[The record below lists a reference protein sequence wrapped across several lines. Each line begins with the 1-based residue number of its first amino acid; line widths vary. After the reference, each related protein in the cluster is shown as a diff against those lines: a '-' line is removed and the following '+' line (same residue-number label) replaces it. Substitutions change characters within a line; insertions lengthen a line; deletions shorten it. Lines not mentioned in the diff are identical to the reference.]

1 MKRGLLKIMSTP
13 QPSGFRAFVRGKAL
27 TNFILT
33 VVFLNAIV
41 IGFQSYPEIDAAYG
55 SLFHILDVTFLA
67 IFTVEVIL
75 KLVVDRTKYFK
86 DGWNLFDFI
95 VVAASLA
102 FMSSQFVSVL
112 RILRVLR
119 ILKTI
124 STIHSLRRI
133 ITSLFMAIPT
143 IGSISLLM
151 IIVFFIYGVVGAT
164 FYAEASPV
172 YFGDL
177 SKSLITLFQ
186 IATFDDWANIYR
198 PIAEHS
204 PLSLIYFV
212 TFIFIA
218 VFVML
223 NLVVGE
229 IVNNAANIPN
239 EVQEDIA
246 GIEKEVH
253 EIKVESSEIAL
264 LRSEVKELKMLLLE
278 ERHQRRD
285 QAV

>member
-1 MKRGLLKIMSTP
+1 MSKT
-13 QPSGFRAFVRGKAL
+13 QPSSFSTFVHSKIFS
-27 TNFILT
+27 NFILT
-33 VVFLNAIV
+33 IVFLNAIV
-41 IGFQSYPEIDAAYG
+41 IGFQSYPDNDAAYG
-55 SLFHILDVTFLA
+55 A
-67 IFTVEVIL
+67 IFHTLDLIFLSIFTIEVIL
-75 KLVVDRTKYFK
+75 KLIVDRTTYFK

-95 VVAASLA
+95 VVAASIA
-102 FMSSQFVSVL
+102 FMNSQFVSVL

-124 STIHSLRRI
+124 SSIHSLRRI
-133 ITSLFMAIPT
+133 ITSLFMAVPT

-151 IIVFFIYGVVGAT
+151 IIVFFIYGVAGST
-164 FYAEASPV
+164 FFAEASPV

-177 SKSLITLFQ
+177 SKSLVTLFQ

-198 PIAEHS
+198 PIAEDS

-229 IVNNAANIPN
+229 IVNNASNIPS

-246 GIEKEVH
+246 EIEKEVH
-253 EIKVESSEIAL
+253 EIKVDASEISL
-264 LRSEVKELKMLLLE
+264 LRNEVKELKMLLLE
-278 ERHQRRD
+278 ERSQRHD
-285 QAV
+285 KAV

>member
-1 MKRGLLKIMSTP
+1 MNTT
-13 QPSGFRAFVRGKAL
+13 QPSRFRAFVRGKAF

-41 IGFQSYPEIDAAYG
+41 IGFQSYPGIDADYG
-55 SLFHILDVTFLA
+55 SLFHSFDLLFLT
-67 IFTVEVIL
+67 IFTIEVIL
-75 KLVVDRTKYFK
+75 KLIVDRSNYFK
-86 DGWNLFDFI
+86 NGWNLFDFI

-102 FMSSQFVSVL
+102 FMNSQFVSVL

-119 ILKTI
+119 VLKTI
-124 STIHSLRRI
+124 SSIRSLRRI

-151 IIVFFIYGVVGAT
+151 IIVFYIYGVVGFT
-164 FYAEASPV
+164 FFADLSPV

-177 SKSLITLFQ
+177 SASLITLFQ

-198 PIAEHS
+198 PIAES
-204 PLSLIYFV
+204 TPFALVYFV
-212 TFIFIA
+212 TFIFLA

-229 IVNNAANIPN
+229 IVNNAANIPT
-239 EVQEDIA
+239 EVEEDIA
-246 GIEKEVH
+246 DIEKNVQV
-253 EIKVESSEIAL
+253 IKEDTSEIQQ
-264 LRSEVKELKMLLLE
+264 LRDEVRELKYLLLE
-278 ERHQRRD
+278 ERNERKYKSG
-285 QAV
+285 

>member
-1 MKRGLLKIMSTP
+1 MSTV
-13 QPSGFRAFVRGKAL
+13 QSTGLKAFIQGNIF
-27 TNFILT
+27 TNFILS

-41 IGFQSYPEIDAAYG
+41 IGFQSYPEIDAKYG
-55 SLFHILDVTFLA
+55 SLFHTLDLLFLS
-67 IFTVEVIL
+67 IFTLEVIF
-75 KLVVDRTKYFK
+75 KLAVNRTQYFK

-95 VVAASLA
+95 VVAASIA
-102 FMSSQFVSVL
+102 FMNSQFVSVL

-124 STIHSLRRI
+124 SSIHSLRRI
-133 ITSLFMAIPT
+133 ITSLFMAVPT

-151 IIVFFIYGVVGAT
+151 IIVFYIYGVVGAT
-164 FYAEASPV
+164 FFGEASPV

-198 PIAEHS
+198 PIAEAS
-204 PLSLIYFV
+204 PLSLLYFI

-229 IVNNAANIPN
+229 IVNNASNIPD
-239 EVQEDIA
+239 EVKEDIA

-253 EIKVESSEIAL
+253 EMKVDSSEIAL
-264 LRSEVKELKMLLLE
+264 LRKEVLDLKYLLTDEKNRQLTKLS
-278 ERHQRRD
+278 
-285 QAV
+285 

>member
-1 MKRGLLKIMSTP
+1 MSKT
-13 QPSGFRAFVRGKAL
+13 QPTGFNAFVRGRAFS
-27 TNFILT
+27 NFILII
-33 VVFLNAIV
+33 VFLNATV

-55 SLFHILDVTFLA
+55 SLFYVLDLLFLGV
-67 IFTVEVIL
+67 FTVEVIL
-75 KLVVDRTKYFK
+75 KVIVNRSKYFK

-95 VVAASLA
+95 VVAASIA
-102 FMSSQFVSVL
+102 FINSQFLSVM

-124 STIHSLRRI
+124 STIQSLRRI

-143 IGSISLLM
+143 IGSITLLM

-164 FYAEASPV
+164 FFAESSPV

-177 SKSLITLFQ
+177 SKSLVTLFQ

-198 PIAEHS
+198 PIAEDS
-204 PLSLIYFV
+204 PFSLVFFV
-212 TFIFIA
+212 TFIFMA

-239 EVQEDIA
+239 EAQKDLAE
-246 GIEKEVH
+246 IEKEVH
-253 EIKVESSEIAL
+253 EIKIDSSEIVL
-264 LRSEVKELKMLLLE
+264 LRNEVRELKMLLLD
-278 ERHQRRD
+278 ERQQRQD
-285 QAV
+285 KVI

>member
-1 MKRGLLKIMSTP
+1 MTTSQPTGFST
-13 QPSGFRAFVRGKAL
+13 FVRGKFF

-33 VVFLNAIV
+33 IVFMNAIV
-41 IGFQSYPEIDAAYG
+41 IGFQSYPGIDAEYG
-55 SLFHILDVTFLA
+55 SFFHSLDLIFLS
-67 IFTVEVIL
+67 IFTIEVIL
-75 KLVVDRTKYFK
+75 KLVVDRSKYFK
-86 DGWNLFDFI
+86 DGWNVFDFI
-95 VVAASLA
+95 VVAASIV
-102 FMSSQFVSVL
+102 FMNSQFVSVL

-124 STIHSLRRI
+124 SSIHSLRRI

-151 IIVFFIYGVVGAT
+151 IIVFYIYGVVGAT
-164 FYAEASPV
+164 FFAEASPM

-177 SKSLITLFQ
+177 TKSLITLFQ

-198 PIAEHS
+198 PIAEGS
-204 PLSLIYFV
+204 AFSLVYFV

-229 IVNNAANIPN
+229 IVNNAANIPA
-239 EVQEDIA
+239 EVKEDIA
-246 GIEKEVH
+246 EIEKEVH
-253 EIKVESSEIAL
+253 EIKVDSSEIAL
-264 LRSEVKELKMLLLE
+264 LRNEVKELKMLLLE
-278 ERHQRRD
+278 ERQHRHD
-285 QAV
+285 KAV

>member
-1 MKRGLLKIMSTP
+1 MAETAP
-13 QPSGFRAFVRGKAL
+13 VSGINAFIRGKSF

-33 VVFLNAIV
+33 VVFMNAIV
-41 IGFQSYPEIDAAYG
+41 IGFQSYPSVDEAYKT
-55 SLFHILDVTFLA
+55 LFHNLDIVFLT
-67 IFTVEVIL
+67 IFSIEVVL
-75 KLVVDRTKYFK
+75 KLIAYRTSYFK

-102 FMSSQFVSVL
+102 FMSSPFVSVL

-119 ILKTI
+119 VLKTI
-124 STIHSLRRI
+124 SSIRSLRRI
-133 ITSLFMAIPT
+133 ITSLFMAVPA

-151 IIVFFIYGVVGAT
+151 VIVLFIYGVVGAT
-164 FYAEASPV
+164 FFSEASPD

-198 PIAEHS
+198 PIAEES
-204 PLSLIYFV
+204 PLSLLYFV
-212 TFIFIA
+212 SFIFIV
-218 VFVML
+218 VFGML

-239 EVQEDIA
+239 DEE
-246 GIEKEVH
+246 EKVASLEEAQTH
-253 EIKVESSEIAL
+253 KAEATELAL
-264 LRSEVKELKMLLLE
+264 LRKEVRELKLLLLE
-278 ERHQRRD
+278 ERNERIGNSG
-285 QAV
+285 

>member
-1 MKRGLLKIMSTP
+1 MSTT
-13 QPSGFRAFVRGKAL
+13 QPSGFRAFIRSKTF

-33 VVFLNAIV
+33 AVFLNAIV

-55 SLFHILDVTFLA
+55 SLFHSLDLIFLT

-75 KLVVDRTKYFK
+75 KLIVDRTKYFK

-95 VVAASLA
+95 VVAASIA
-102 FMSSQFVSVL
+102 FMNSQFLTVL

-124 STIHSLRRI
+124 SSIHSLRRI

-143 IGSISLLM
+143 IGSILLLM
-151 IIVFFIYGVVGAT
+151 VIFFFIYGVVGAT
-164 FYAEASPV
+164 FFAEASPV

-177 SKSLITLFQ
+177 SKSIITLFQ

-198 PIAEHS
+198 PIAEVS

-229 IVNNAANIPN
+229 IVNNAANIPS
-239 EVQEDIA
+239 EVQEDLA

-253 EIKVESSEIAL
+253 EIKVDSSEIAL
-264 LRSEVKELKMLLLE
+264 LRNEVKELKMLLLE
-278 ERHQRRD
+278 ERQQRHD
-285 QAV
+285 

>member
-1 MKRGLLKIMSTP
+1 MSTT
-13 QPSGFRAFVRGKAL
+13 QPSGFKAFIHSKTFNR
-27 TNFILT
+27 FIVT

-41 IGFQSYPEIDAAYG
+41 IGFQSYPEINAAYG
-55 SLFHILDVTFLA
+55 SLLYSLDLIFLT
-67 IFTVEVIL
+67 IFTMEVIL
-75 KLVVDRTKYFK
+75 KIIVNRTKYFK

-95 VVAASLA
+95 IVAVSIA
-102 FMSSQFVSVL
+102 FLNSQFLTIL

-124 STIHSLRRI
+124 SSIHSLRRI

-143 IGSISLLM
+143 IGSILLLM
-151 IIVFFIYGVVGAT
+151 VIFFFIYGVVGAT
-164 FYAEASPV
+164 FFAEVSPV

-177 SKSLITLFQ
+177 SKSIITLFQ

-198 PIAEHS
+198 PIAEVS

-218 VFVML
+218 VFIML

-229 IVNNAANIPN
+229 IVNNAANIPK
-239 EVQEDIA
+239 EVQEDLA

-253 EIKVESSEIAL
+253 EIKVDSSEIAL
-264 LRSEVKELKMLLLE
+264 LRNEVKELKMLLLE
-278 ERHQRRD
+278 NRQQRHD
-285 QAV
+285 

>member
-1 MKRGLLKIMSTP
+1 MSTK
-13 QPSGFRAFVRGKAL
+13 QVSGFGAFVLGKSF

-33 VVFLNAIV
+33 IVFLNAIV
-41 IGFQSYPEIDAAYG
+41 IGFQCYPEIDAAYG
-55 SLFHILDVTFLA
+55 SFFHTLDLIFLT
-67 IFTVEVIL
+67 IFTIEVVL
-75 KLVVDRTKYFK
+75 KLVVDRKNYFK

-95 VVAASLA
+95 VVAASLL

-124 STIHSLRRI
+124 SSIRSLRRI

-143 IGSISLLM
+143 IGSIALLM
-151 IIVFFIYGVVGAT
+151 IIVFFVYGVVGAT
-164 FYAEASPV
+164 FFAEASPV

-198 PIAEHS
+198 PIAETS

-212 TFIFIA
+212 TFIFLA

-229 IVNNAANIPN
+229 IVNNAANIQN
-239 EVQEDIA
+239 DVQEVQEEIA
-246 GIEKEVH
+246 VLEKGVS
-253 EIKVESSEIAL
+253 EIKEDSSEIAL
-264 LRSEVKELKMLLLE
+264 LRNEVKELKMLLLE
-278 ERHQRRD
+278 ERQHRRD
-285 QAV
+285 RAV

>member
-1 MKRGLLKIMSTP
+1 MKNASPPSRLNEIVASTKF
-13 QPSGFRAFVRGKAL
+13 S
-27 TNFILT
+27 NFILFC
-33 VVFLNAIV
+33 VFLNAII
-41 IGFQSYPEIDAAYG
+41 IGLQTYPSINDVYA
-55 SLFHILDVTFLA
+55 SLFNNLDIVFLG

-75 KLVVDRTKYFK
+75 KVIVYRKNYFK

-95 VVAASLA
+95 VVAASIA
-102 FMSSQFVSVL
+102 FMQSEFVSVL

-119 ILKTI
+119 VLKTI
-124 STIHSLRRI
+124 SSIRSLRRI
-133 ITSLFMAIPT
+133 ITSLFMAVPT

-151 IIVFFIYGVVGAT
+151 VIVFYIYGVVGST
-164 FYAEASPV
+164 FFAELSPV

-177 SKSLITLFQ
+177 SASLVTLFQ

-198 PIAEHS
+198 PIAETS

-229 IVNNAANIPN
+229 IVNNAANIPS
-239 EVQEDIA
+239 EVVEDIA
-246 GIEKEVH
+246 EIEKEVH
-253 EIKVESSEIAL
+253 DIKEVASEIQQ
-264 LRSEVKELKMLLLE
+264 LRNEITELKYLLLE
-278 ERHQRRD
+278 ERQ
-285 QAV
+285 QPKKLG

>member
-1 MKRGLLKIMSTP
+1 MENTSSIRFS
-13 QPSGFRAFVRGKAL
+13 AFVHGKSFA
-27 TNFILT
+27 NFILT
-33 VVFLNAIV
+33 VVFMNAIV
-41 IGFQSYPEIDAAYG
+41 IGFQSYPDIGQAYD
-55 SLFHILDVTFLA
+55 SLFSKLDVLFLS
-67 IFTVEVIL
+67 IFTIEVIL
-75 KLVVDRTKYFK
+75 KLIVDRTAYFK
-86 DGWNLFDFI
+86 DGWNLFDFL

-102 FMSSQFVSVL
+102 FMGSQFVSVL

-124 STIHSLRRI
+124 SSIHSLRRI

-151 IIVFFIYGVVGAT
+151 LIVFYIYGVVGAT
-164 FYAEASPV
+164 FFAEASPV

-198 PIAEHS
+198 PIAEYS
-204 PLSLIYFV
+204 PLSFVYFL

-229 IVNNAANIPN
+229 IVNNAANIPS
-239 EVQEDIA
+239 EVKEDIA
-246 GIEKEVH
+246 EIEKGVH
-253 EIKVESSEIAL
+253 EIKEDSSEIAL
-264 LRSEVKELKMLLLE
+264 LRKEVRDLKFLLME
-278 ERHQRRD
+278 EREGRKIKSS
-285 QAV
+285 

>member
-1 MKRGLLKIMSTP
+1 LI
-13 QPSGFRAFVRGKAL
+13 
-27 TNFILT
+27 I
-33 VVFLNAIV
+33 VFLNAIV

-55 SLFHILDVTFLA
+55 SLFHIVDLLFLG

-75 KLVVDRTKYFK
+75 KIVVARTRYFK

-102 FMSSQFVSVL
+102 FLNSPFLSVL

-124 STIHSLRRI
+124 STIRSLRRI
-133 ITSLFMAIPT
+133 VTSLFMAVPT
-143 IGSISLLM
+143 IGSIALLM
-151 IIVFFIYGVVGAT
+151 VIVFFIYGVMGAT
-164 FYAEASPV
+164 FFAESSPV

-177 SKSLITLFQ
+177 SKSLVTLFQ

-198 PIAEHS
+198 PIAEES
-204 PLSLIYFV
+204 PFSLVFFV
-212 TFIFIA
+212 TFIFMA

-239 EVQEDIA
+239 DAQKDLAE
-246 GIEKEVH
+246 IEKEVH
-253 EIKVESSEIAL
+253 EIKIDYMGNILMVNNLFSNIF
-264 LRSEVKELKMLLLE
+264 KQNT
-278 ERHQRRD
+278 H
-285 QAV
+285 

>member
-1 MKRGLLKIMSTP
+1 MSTN
-13 QPSGFRAFVRGKAL
+13 QPFRFGAFIHGKAFS
-27 TNFILT
+27 NFILT

-41 IGFQSYPEIDAAYG
+41 IGLQSYPDINAAYG
-55 SLFHILDVTFLA
+55 SLFRSLDLVFLM
-67 IFTVEVIL
+67 IFTVEVVSKIIIN
-75 KLVVDRTKYFK
+75 RMKYFK
-86 DGWNLFDFI
+86 DGWNVFDFI
-95 VVAASLA
+95 VVGTSLV
-102 FMSSQFVSVL
+102 FMNSPFVSVL

-124 STIHSLRRI
+124 SSIRSLRRI

-143 IGSISLLM
+143 IGSIALLM

-164 FYAEASPV
+164 FFAEVSPV

-177 SKSLITLFQ
+177 SRSLITLFQ

-198 PIAEHS
+198 PISETS
-204 PLSLIYFV
+204 PVSLIYFV

-229 IVNNAANIPN
+229 IVNNAANIQN
-239 EVQEDIA
+239 EVQE
-246 GIEKEVH
+246 IEKEVH
-253 EIKVESSEIAL
+253 EIKADSSEIAL
-264 LRSEVKELKMLLLE
+264 LRDEVKELKQLLLE
-278 ERHQRRD
+278 ERKYRHEK
-285 QAV
+285 AV

>member
-1 MKRGLLKIMSTP
+1 MSTS
-13 QPSGFRAFVRGKAL
+13 QSFRFGAFIHGKSFTSL
-27 TNFILT
+27 ILT

-41 IGFQSYPEIDAAYG
+41 IGLQSYPQVNAAYG
-55 SLFHILDVTFLA
+55 ALLQSLDLVFLM
-67 IFTVEVIL
+67 IFTVEVVL
-75 KLVVDRTKYFK
+75 KIFADRTNYFK
-86 DGWNLFDFI
+86 DGWNVFDFI
-95 VVAASLA
+95 VVAASLL
-102 FMSSQFVSVL
+102 FISSQFVSVL

-124 STIHSLRRI
+124 SSIRSLRRI

-143 IGSISLLM
+143 IGSIALLM
-151 IIVFFIYGVVGAT
+151 IIVFYIYGVIGAT
-164 FYAEASPV
+164 FFAEISPV

-198 PIAEHS
+198 PIAETT
-204 PLSLIYFV
+204 PFSLIYFV

-229 IVNNAANIPN
+229 IVNNAANIQN
-239 EVQEDIA
+239 EVQE
-246 GIEKEVH
+246 IEKEVH
-253 EIKVESSEIAL
+253 EIKADSSEIAL
-264 LRSEVKELKMLLLE
+264 LREEVKGLKQLLLE
-278 ERHQRRD
+278 ERQYRQDR
-285 QAV
+285 AG

>member
-1 MKRGLLKIMSTP
+1 MTDTTQS
-13 QPSGFRAFVRGKAL
+13 SGFSKFVLGKKFS
-27 TNFILT
+27 NFILT

-41 IGFQSYPEIDAAYG
+41 IGCQCYPGVAEKYD
-55 SLFHILDVTFLA
+55 SLLNSLDITFLA
-67 IFTVEVIL
+67 IFTIEVIF
-75 KLVVDRTKYFK
+75 KLFVCRSKYFK

-102 FMSSQFVSVL
+102 FMTSQFVSVL

-124 STIHSLRRI
+124 SSVHSLRRI

-143 IGSISLLM
+143 IGSITLLM
-151 IIVFFIYGVVGAT
+151 LIVFFIYGVVGAT
-164 FYAEASPV
+164 FYAEISPT

-204 PLSLIYFV
+204 PFSLVYFV

-218 VFVML
+218 VFIML
-223 NLVVGE
+223 NLVIGE
-229 IVNNAANIPN
+229 IANNASKIPD

-246 GIEKEVH
+246 EIEKEVH
-253 EIKVESSEIAL
+253 EIKEDSSEIAL
-264 LRSEVKELKMLLLE
+264 LRKELRELRLLLVE
-278 ERHQRRD
+278 QKEQKYKSG
-285 QAV
+285 

>member
-1 MKRGLLKIMSTP
+1 MSTT
-13 QPSGFRAFVRGKAL
+13 QPTGLKAVVRGKTF

-41 IGFQSYPEIDAAYG
+41 IGLQCFPHIDAAYG
-55 SLFHILDVTFLA
+55 SLFHSLDLLFLT
-67 IFTVEVIL
+67 IFSIEVIL
-75 KLVVDRTKYFK
+75 KLVAERTGYFK

-95 VVAASLA
+95 VVAASIV
-102 FMSSQFVSVL
+102 FMNSQFVSVL

-124 STIHSLRRI
+124 SSIHSLRRI

-151 IIVFFIYGVVGAT
+151 IIVFYIYGVVGVT
-164 FYAEASPV
+164 FFAEASPV

-177 SKSLITLFQ
+177 NKSLITLFQ

-198 PIAEHS
+198 PIAENS
-204 PLSLIYFV
+204 PFSLVFFV

-229 IVNNAANIPN
+229 IVNNATKIPEEVQDNIAEIEKDVHDIKLDSAEITLLRR
-239 EVQEDIA
+239 EVQEL
-246 GIEKEVH
+246 KY
-253 EIKVESSEIAL
+253 L
-264 LRSEVKELKMLLLE
+264 LME
-278 ERHQRRD
+278 ERNER
-285 QAV
+285 VKKSS

>member
-1 MKRGLLKIMSTP
+1 MSTI
-13 QPSGFRAFVRGKAL
+13 QLSGLRALIHSKAF
-27 TNFILT
+27 TNFILS

-55 SLFHILDVTFLA
+55 SLFHVFDLLFLG

-75 KLVVDRTKYFK
+75 KLVVDRSRYFK

-95 VVAASLA
+95 VVASSIA
-102 FMSSQFVSVL
+102 FMNSQFVSVL

-124 STIHSLRRI
+124 SSIRSLRRI

-164 FYAEASPV
+164 FFAEASPV

-177 SKSLITLFQ
+177 TKSLITLFQ

-198 PIAEHS
+198 PIAAES
-204 PLSLIYFV
+204 PFSLVFFV

-218 VFVML
+218 VF
-223 NLVVGE
+223 GE
-229 IVNNAANIPN
+229 IVNNAANIPS
-239 EVQEDIA
+239 EVQEDLA
-246 GIEKEVH
+246 EIEKEVH
-253 EIKVESSEIAL
+253 EIKVDSSEIAL
-264 LRSEVKELKMLLLE
+264 LRKEVQDLKYLLME
-278 ERHQRRD
+278 ERKERL
-285 QAV
+285 AKSS

>member
-1 MKRGLLKIMSTP
+1 MSTN
-13 QPSGFRAFVRGKAL
+13 QPSSFASFIRGKAF

-41 IGFQSYPEIDAAYG
+41 IGFQSYPDIDAAYG
-55 SLFHILDVTFLA
+55 SVFRTLDLLFLA
-67 IFTVEVIL
+67 VFTIEVVL
-75 KLVVDRTKYFK
+75 KLIVDRTKYFK

-95 VVAASLA
+95 VVAASLV
-102 FMSSQFVSVL
+102 FINSHFVSVL

-124 STIHSLRRI
+124 SSIRSLRRI
-133 ITSLFMAIPT
+133 ITSLFMAIPA
-143 IGSISLLM
+143 IGNVTLLM
-151 IIVFFIYGVVGAT
+151 IIVFFIYGVIGAT
-164 FYAEASPV
+164 FFAQISPD

-198 PIAEHS
+198 PISESS

-229 IVNNAANIPN
+229 IVNNAANI
-239 EVQEDIA
+239 
-246 GIEKEVH
+246 EKEVTEIGKDID
-253 EIKVESSEIAL
+253 EIKADSSEIGL
-264 LRSEVKELKMLLLE
+264 LRKEVLELKMLLLE
-278 ERHQRRD
+278 ERESRQD
-285 QAV
+285 KAV

>member
-1 MKRGLLKIMSTP
+1 MSTI
-13 QPSGFRAFVRGKAL
+13 QPSGLRALIHGKAF
-27 TNFILT
+27 TNFILS

-41 IGFQSYPEIDAAYG
+41 IGCQSYPELEAAYG
-55 SLFHILDVTFLA
+55 SLFNVFDLLFLG

-75 KLVVDRTKYFK
+75 KLAVDRTRYFK

-95 VVAASLA
+95 VVASSIA

-124 STIHSLRRI
+124 SSIRSLRRI

-151 IIVFFIYGVVGAT
+151 IIVFYIYGVVGAT
-164 FYAEASPV
+164 FFAEASPV

-198 PIAEHS
+198 PIAAES
-204 PLSLIYFV
+204 PFSLFFFV

-229 IVNNAANIPN
+229 IVNNAANIPS

-246 GIEKEVH
+246 EIEREVH
-253 EIKVESSEIAL
+253 EIKVDSSEIAL
-264 LRSEVKELKMLLLE
+264 LRKEVQDLKYLLIE
-278 ERHQRRD
+278 ERKERL
-285 QAV
+285 AKSS

>member
-1 MKRGLLKIMSTP
+1 MSTTVE
-13 QPSGFRAFVRGKAL
+13 SAGFKGFVRGKFF

-33 VVFLNAIV
+33 IVFLNAIV
-41 IGFQSYPEIDAAYG
+41 IGFQSYPSIEEKYRSVLEAFDMI
-55 SLFHILDVTFLA
+55 FLG
-67 IFTVEVIL
+67 IFTLEVIL
-75 KLVVDRTKYFK
+75 KISVDRTRYFK

-102 FMSSQFVSVL
+102 FMGSQFVSVL

-124 STIHSLRRI
+124 SSIHSLRRI
-133 ITSLFMAIPT
+133 ITSLFMAVPT

-151 IIVFFIYGVVGAT
+151 IIVFYIYGVVGTT
-164 FYAEASPV
+164 FFAEHSPV

-198 PIAEHS
+198 PISEHAS
-204 PLSLIYFV
+204 LSLVYFV

-229 IVNNAANIPN
+229 IVNNASNIPD
-239 EVQEDIA
+239 EVKEDIA
-246 GIEKEVH
+246 GIESNVEQ
-253 EIKVESSEIAL
+253 IKHESSEIAQ
-264 LRSEVKELKMLLLE
+264 LRKEVQELKYLLIE
-278 ERHQRRD
+278 ERRERIEKTS
-285 QAV
+285 

>member
-1 MKRGLLKIMSTP
+1 MITT
-13 QPSGFRAFVRGKAL
+13 QPSGFRVFVRGKAFA
-27 TNFILT
+27 NFILV

-41 IGFQSYPEIDAAYG
+41 IGFQSYPEIDKAYG
-55 SLFHILDVTFLA
+55 PLFAKLDVLFLT

-75 KLVVDRTKYFK
+75 KLIVDRTKYFK

-102 FMSSQFVSVL
+102 FMNSQFVSVL

-124 STIHSLRRI
+124 SSIHSLRRI

-164 FYAEASPV
+164 FFAEASPV

-177 SKSLITLFQ
+177 SKSLVTLFQ

-204 PLSLIYFV
+204 PISFLFFM

-253 EIKVESSEIAL
+253 EIKADSSEIAL
-264 LRSEVKELKMLLLE
+264 LRKEVQELKLLLMN
-278 ERHQRRD
+278 ERKERI
-285 QAV
+285 AKSS

>member
-1 MKRGLLKIMSTP
+1 MTTTQS
-13 QPSGFRAFVRGKAL
+13 QPSGLQAFVRGKIF

-33 VVFLNAIV
+33 VVFMNAII
-41 IGFQSYPEIDAAYG
+41 IGMQSYPGVEETYG
-55 SLFHILDVTFLA
+55 TLFHTLDLIFLG
-67 IFTVEVIL
+67 IFTVEVLL
-75 KLVVDRTKYFK
+75 KLAVDRTKYFK

-95 VVAASLA
+95 VVASSIA
-102 FMSSQFVSVL
+102 FMNSQFVSVL

-124 STIHSLRRI
+124 SSIHSLRRI
-133 ITSLFMAIPT
+133 IVSLFMAIPT
-143 IGSISLLM
+143 IGSIALLM
-151 IIVFFIYGVVGAT
+151 IIVFFIYGVVGFT
-164 FYAEASPV
+164 FFAEASPE
-172 YFGDL
+172 YFGNL
-177 SKSLITLFQ
+177 TKSLITLFQ

-204 PLSLIYFV
+204 PFSLIFFV

-239 EVQEDIA
+239 EIQEDLA
-246 GIEKEVH
+246 VIEKDVH
-253 EIKVESSEIAL
+253 EIKEDSSEIAL
-264 LRSEVKELKMLLLE
+264 LRNEVRELRTLLLE
-278 ERHQRRD
+278 ERQHRGRD
-285 QAV
+285 KAV

>member
-1 MKRGLLKIMSTP
+1 MSTT
-13 QPSGFRAFVRGKAL
+13 QPSGFKAFMHSNTFNR
-27 TNFILT
+27 FIVT

-41 IGFQSYPEIDAAYG
+41 IGFQSYPEINAAYG
-55 SLFHILDVTFLA
+55 SLLYSLDLIFLT
-67 IFTVEVIL
+67 IFTMEVIL
-75 KLVVDRTKYFK
+75 KIIVNRTKYFK

-95 VVAASLA
+95 IVAVSIA
-102 FMSSQFVSVL
+102 FLNSQFLTIL

-124 STIHSLRRI
+124 SSIHSLRRI

-143 IGSISLLM
+143 IGSILLLM
-151 IIVFFIYGVVGAT
+151 VIFFFIYGVVGAT
-164 FYAEASPV
+164 FFAEVSPV

-177 SKSLITLFQ
+177 SKSIITLFQ

-198 PIAEHS
+198 PIAEVS

-218 VFVML
+218 VFIML

-229 IVNNAANIPN
+229 IVNNAANIPK
-239 EVQEDIA
+239 EVQEDLA

-253 EIKVESSEIAL
+253 EIKVDSSEIAL
-264 LRSEVKELKMLLLE
+264 LRNEVKELKMLLLE
-278 ERHQRRD
+278 NRQQRHD
-285 QAV
+285 

>member
-1 MKRGLLKIMSTP
+1 MVNTTKI
-13 QPSGFRAFVRGKAL
+13 SGFKAFVHGQKF

-41 IGFQSYPEIDAAYG
+41 IGLQSYPAIDEAYS
-55 SLFHILDVTFLA
+55 SLFHTLDVLFLS
-67 IFTVEVIL
+67 IFTIEVIL
-75 KLVVDRTKYFK
+75 KLVVHRTRYFK

-95 VVAASLA
+95 VVAASLI
-102 FMSSQFVSVL
+102 FINSQFVSVL

-124 STIHSLRRI
+124 SSIHSLRRI

-151 IIVFFIYGVVGAT
+151 IIVFFIYGVAGAT
-164 FYAEASPV
+164 FFSEASPQ

-198 PIAEHS
+198 PIAENS
-204 PLSLIYFV
+204 PFSLAYFV

-229 IVNNAANIPN
+229 IVNNASKIPS

-246 GIEKEVH
+246 DIEKEVH
-253 EIKVESSEIAL
+253 EIKVDSSEIAL
-264 LRSEVKELKMLLLE
+264 LRKEVQDLKLLLMNKRE
-278 ERHQRRD
+278 NQITKSS
-285 QAV
+285 

>member
-1 MKRGLLKIMSTP
+1 MAETAP
-13 QPSGFRAFVRGKAL
+13 VSGFNAFIRGKTF

-33 VVFLNAIV
+33 VVFMNAIV
-41 IGFQSYPEIDAAYG
+41 IGFQSYPSVDEAYKT
-55 SLFHILDVTFLA
+55 LFHNLDIVFLT
-67 IFTVEVIL
+67 IFSIEVVL
-75 KLVVDRTKYFK
+75 KLIAYRTSYFK

-102 FMSSQFVSVL
+102 FMSSPFVSVL

-119 ILKTI
+119 VLKTI
-124 STIHSLRRI
+124 SSIRSLRRI
-133 ITSLFMAIPT
+133 ITSLFMAVPA

-151 IIVFFIYGVVGAT
+151 VIVLFIYGVVGAT
-164 FYAEASPV
+164 FFSEASPV

-198 PIAEHS
+198 PIAEES
-204 PLSLIYFV
+204 PISLLYFV
-212 TFIFIA
+212 SFIFIV
-218 VFVML
+218 VFGML

-239 EVQEDIA
+239 DEE
-246 GIEKEVH
+246 EKVASLEEGQTH
-253 EIKVESSEIAL
+253 KAEATELAL
-264 LRSEVKELKMLLLE
+264 LRKEVRELKLLLLE
-278 ERHQRRD
+278 ERNERIGKSG
-285 QAV
+285 